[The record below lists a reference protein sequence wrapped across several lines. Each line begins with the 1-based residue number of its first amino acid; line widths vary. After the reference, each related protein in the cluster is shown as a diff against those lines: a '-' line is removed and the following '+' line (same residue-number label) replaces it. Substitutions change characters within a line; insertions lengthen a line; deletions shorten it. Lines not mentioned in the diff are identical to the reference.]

1 LFAIDLGTGTLTG
14 TAEFFKL
21 FGLQPLPSIPAAMID
36 DLVVPEDAAIIAN
49 ATTRP
54 SERAD
59 LNVEYRVRRADTS
72 ELRWLERRAELEC
85 DDSGAALR

>member
-1 LFAIDLGTGTLTG
+1 
-14 TAEFFKL
+14 
-21 FGLQPLPSIPAAMID
+21 MID

-85 DDSGAALR
+85 DDSGAALRMVGIVQDITERRRDRDAMARLNATLE